1 MMHKLLKT
9 VAGVSLF
16 TAVSTAALAAD
27 NANDESLQS
36 LIDAAKKEGVVYSL
50 GMPDPWA
57 NWVET
62 WNDIK
67 TNYGIEHF
75 DTDMSSAQEIAKF
88 EAEKNNASGDIGDIG
103 EAFTSIAVKK
113 GVTIPYK
120 PTTWDSIPNWA
131 KDKDGHWVIAYTG
144 TISFLINKEI
154 VKNPPKSW
162 ADLLEGDYKI
172 TVGDV
177 GIAAQA
183 NNAILAA
190 AIGLGGSEKDLKPA
204 LDFFGKLAK
213 QDRLIFTDPSLANI
227 EKGEIE
233 VALLWDFNSLGYATK
248 VGREKFE
255 INIPQEGSVR
265 AGYATII
272 NKYAKHPNAAKLA
285 REFILSDKG
294 QINLAKGFAR
304 PVRDVKLPPEVES
317 LLIPIE
323 QYKNVRSIA
332 DQKAWDK
339 NSKKLPR
346 LWQEYVL
353 IHQK

>member
-227 EKGEIE
+227 EKGE
-233 VALLWDFNSLGYATK
+233 NSAKHKAGVMQIGVDTLPPLPKAGNRDGAGA
-248 VGREKFE
+248 GR
-255 INIPQEGSVR
+255 R
-265 AGYATII
+265 AGQ
-272 NKYAKHPNAAKLA
+272 PAAPGRRGLC
-285 REFILSDKG
+285 RNG
-294 QINLAKGFAR
+294 
-304 PVRDVKLPPEVES
+304 
-317 LLIPIE
+317 E
-323 QYKNVRSIA
+323 QPGGLCAALCR
-332 DQKAWDK
+332 QF
-339 NSKKLPR
+339 
-346 LWQEYVL
+346 
-353 IHQK
+353 